1 MGRSKKR
8 RGYQTPSIGKS
19 LDPYHY
25 PLDAE
30 GNPTPTPSPRSNSAA
45 THPTEATRD
54 RPVDEPAVSGIDEHI
69 IVDLTSE
76 GADVEPPGTT
86 GDSVADHFARIVTP
100 RPDPK
105 GAPVGD
111 PDQGTAHAG

>member
-8 RGYQTPSIGKS
+8 RGYQPPSISKS

-30 GNPTPTPSPRSNSAA
+30 GNPTPTPSPRSHSA
-45 THPTEATRD
+45 TSHPTATAKD
-54 RPVDEPAVSGIDEHI
+54 RPADAPAVSGDDEHV
-69 IVDLTSE
+69 IVDLTTES
-76 GADVEPPGTT
+76 ADDEPPGAT

-100 RPDPK
+100 RSDPK

-111 PDQGTAHAG
+111 PDHGTAHAG